1 MPCKSK
7 KICFPSTFLVLFTIF
22 FSLSRLPANS
32 AQEELLF
39 SDNFEK
45 GNAAEWQIIS
55 GTWEVKDGRFY
66 QTSTQGNWLDAIVG
80 KESWLDYQF
89 EAKGR
94 ALKKGNIGIIFRCN
108 ADRSK
113 FYYFGFASAGKQLA
127 IIRYENGD
135 WTRQV
140 EVSREIEVN
149 RDYLFKVVLIGNQV
163 RAFLDGEEIF
173 NYFDINYRAGKVGLH
188 TRAIPASFD
197 EVKVFKISTS
207 LVQSGMDAY
216 EVTNGEFK
224 KFIEAGGYENPEY
237 WSPIGWESIQENR
250 RKYPAFWEQS
260 NYNRSEDPVVGVT
273 WYESEAY
280 CRWAGKRLPTD
291 KEWFSAC
298 EQGEIQKSRNIW
310 EWTATRELG
319 MGILRGFDDQA
330 PQWADSHFTLQCGAR
345 TYGITSDASWGFR
358 CIRK

>member
-1 MPCKSK
+1 MFYQSK
-7 KICFPSTFLVLFTIF
+7 KS
-22 FSLSRLPANS
+22 SLSILFLFLLILFLSLSGFPVHS
-32 AQEELLF
+32 AQEEILF
-39 SDNFEK
+39 TDNFEK

-55 GTWEVKDGRFY
+55 GTWEVKDGRFH
-66 QTSTQGNWLDAIVG
+66 QTSTEGNWLDAIVG
-80 KESWLDYQF
+80 KESWLDYEF

-108 ADRSK
+108 SDRSK

-127 IIRYENGD
+127 IIQYENGD
-135 WTRQV
+135 WSRKV
-140 EVSREIEVN
+140 EVSREIEEN
-149 RDYLFKVVLIGNQV
+149 RDYLFKVILTGNQV

-173 NYFDINYRAGKVGLH
+173 NYFEINYRAGKVGLH

-197 EVKVFKISTS
+197 EVKVSKIAAP
-207 LVQSGMDAY
+207 LAQSGIDAY
-216 EVTNGEFK
+216 EVTNAEFK

-237 WSPIGWESIQENR
+237 WSPMGWQTIQENH
-250 RKYPAFWEQS
+250 KKFPAFWQQS
-260 NYNRSEDPVVGVT
+260 PYNQPKDPVVGVT

-291 KEWFSAC
+291 KEWVSAC
-298 EQGEIQKSRNIW
+298 EQGELQKSRNIW

-330 PQWADSHFTLQCGAR
+330 PPRADSHFTLQCGAR
-345 TYGITSDASWGFR
+345 IYGITSDASWGFR